1 MLGCYEHGNEILRF
15 IKCEL
20 IPEARI
26 KCSIQVLQ
34 FGVTVEFNYTD
45 CNCSTDDFT
54 TLEHISYLI
63 LINQAINNGN
73 RFEHKGHVQAVCSI
87 RQPEM

>member
-1 MLGCYEHGNEILRF
+1 MLGCYERGNEILRF

-20 IPEARI
+20 IPSARK
-26 KCSIQVLQ
+26 KCLIQVLQ

-45 CNCSTDDFT
+45 CNRSSDDFT
-54 TLEHISYLI
+54 QLEHIIYLI
-63 LINQAINNGN
+63 LINQAINNLN
-73 RFEHKGHVQAVCSI
+73 RAEYKGYVHAVCSI